1 MMAIMSDDFKE
12 KVVLITG
19 AGRGSGRALA
29 EAFAAHGALVAAND
43 ISPVN
48 LDPLVAQ
55 HNRLIKAFVEDVAKK
70 VGAQAVVKQAE
81 DDFGKIDILI
91 NHAAVEPRVSLLD
104 MDEWDWHRVLDV
116 NLTGAFLMMQSVGR
130 VMKEKGS
137 GVMINL
143 IMASPLEA
151 QKEVAYLASMNGLV
165 ALTRSA
171 ADELAPFGIRVH
183 AAGTGLKEFQRV
195 DANVPHNH
203 NLVDAVLYLC
213 CNESLNG
220 QIVNVEEQWKS

>member
-1 MMAIMSDDFKE
+1 MRLPRRLPFGRLLAMTSIPDMMTIMSDDFKG

-19 AGRGSGRALA
+19 AGKGYGRALA
-29 EAFAAHGALVAAND
+29 EAFAARGACVAAND

-55 HNRLIKAFVEDVAKK
+55 PNGLIKAYVEDVAKK

-116 NLTGAFLMMQSVGR
+116 NLTGAFLMMARAIAMRWRCPPDSFTPR
-130 VMKEKGS
+130 
-137 GVMINL
+137 
-143 IMASPLEA
+143 SPT
-151 QKEVAYLASMNGLV
+151 LV
-165 ALTRSA
+165 S
-171 ADELAPFGIRVH
+171 
-183 AAGTGLKEFQRV
+183 
-195 DANVPHNH
+195 
-203 NLVDAVLYLC
+203 
-213 CNESLNG
+213 
-220 QIVNVEEQWKS
+220 

>member
-1 MMAIMSDDFKE
+1 MMTIMSDDFKG

-19 AGRGSGRALA
+19 AGKGYGRALA
-29 EAFAAHGALVAAND
+29 EVFATNGGFVAAND

-48 LDPLVAQ
+48 LDPIAAQ
-55 HNRLIKAFVEDVAKK
+55 GNGRIKAYVEDVAKK

-137 GVMINL
+137 GVIINL
-143 IMASPLEA
+143 IMARPLEA
-151 QKEVAYLASMNGLV
+151 QKEAAYLASMNGLV
-165 ALTRSA
+165 ALTCSA
-171 ADELAPFGIRVH
+171 ADELSPFGIRVH
-183 AAGTGLKEFQRV
+183 AVGTGLKEFQRS
-195 DANVPHNH
+195 DPDVPRQ
-203 NLVDAVLYLC
+203 LVQAVLYLC

-220 QIVNVEEQWKS
+220 QIVNVEE